1 MTMLNT
7 VLVTATNYSALCA
20 EGKALL
26 EAAGCRVIENERGR
40 PLTNEE
46 IRPLAPELD
55 AVVAGVDTW
64 DESVFEIAPRLKA
77 IARFGVG
84 VDNIDVA
91 AANRHG
97 IVVTNCRNANSN
109 SVAEQTMALILSA
122 VRRIPELQASTKLGK
137 WERAIFTDL
146 RDMTLGL
153 IGFGSIGASV
163 AKKAKAFEMR
173 VIAYDPF
180 PNAALA
186 AEMGVELLPLDAVLS
201 ISDVLSLHLPS
212 TPETRHFINKE
223 SLKKVKPGAILVN
236 TARGALIDESALLDA
251 LRTGR
256 LGGAAVDVYEQE
268 PVDPKSPLFEASRF
282 IGTPH
287 VAAESFRVYSECGL
301 MTARAILDV
310 FDGKTPV
317 NKLK

>member
-1 MTMLNT
+1 MPKTI
-7 VLVTATNYSALCA
+7 LVTATNYSALCLEA
-20 EGKALL
+20 KALL
-26 EAAGCRVIENERGR
+26 EGAGCRVIENEHGR
-40 PLTNEE
+40 PLTFEE
-46 IRPLAPELD
+46 IKPLAPEID

-64 DESVFEIAPRLKA
+64 NEAIFAIAPRLKA

-97 IVVTNCRNANSN
+97 ITVTNCRNVNSN

-122 VRRIPELQASTKLGK
+122 VRRVPELQASTKLGK
-137 WERAIFTDL
+137 WERAIFTEL

-163 AKKAKAFEMR
+163 AKKAKAFDMR

-186 AEMGVELLPLDAVLS
+186 ESLGVELLPLEAVLS
-201 ISDVLSLHLPS
+201 ASDVLSLHLPS
-212 TPETRHFINKE
+212 TAETRHFINAD
-223 SLKKVKPGAILVN
+223 SLARVKKGAYVVN
-236 TARGALIDESALLDA
+236 TARGALIDETALLEA
-251 LRTGR
+251 LRSGH
-256 LGGAAVDVYEQE
+256 LAGAAVDVYESE
-268 PVDPKSPLFEASRF
+268 PVDPKSPLFQESRF

-287 VAAESFRVYSECGL
+287 VAAESYRVYSECGL

-317 NKLK
+317 NKLG